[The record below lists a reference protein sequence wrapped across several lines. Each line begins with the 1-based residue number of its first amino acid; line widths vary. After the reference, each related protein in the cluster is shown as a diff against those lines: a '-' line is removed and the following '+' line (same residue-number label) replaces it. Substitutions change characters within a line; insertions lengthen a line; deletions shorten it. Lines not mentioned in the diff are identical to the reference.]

1 MSAML
6 SKEDTHT
13 LELSRQRG
21 RRIRLIAI
29 SLGAAILIAFGIKV
43 IVTSHA
49 RREAEAADRVEDQ
62 SDNRAPARSAEL
74 ARQPAATAPAVAPSN
89 THAPEPTAAAV
100 MVPGP
105 PQAANG
111 RARRSPAEPAEA
123 ESDLGSRRGGHM
135 RLTTSKLDRLSDR
148 SAEHV
153 VEKPA
158 AGKPAAAPQAAEP
171 VRPPAP
177 TPPAAPASRAGKI
190 SIDDF

>member
-1 MSAML
+1 
-6 SKEDTHT
+6 
-13 LELSRQRG
+13 
-21 RRIRLIAI
+21 
-29 SLGAAILIAFGIKV
+29 
-43 IVTSHA
+43 
-49 RREAEAADRVEDQ
+49 
-62 SDNRAPARSAEL
+62 
-74 ARQPAATAPAVAPSN
+74 
-89 THAPEPTAAAV
+89 
-100 MVPGP
+100 
-105 PQAANG
+105 
-111 RARRSPAEPAEA
+111 
-123 ESDLGSRRGGHM
+123 M